1 MGVVVYWTEVVWE
14 KHLTYK
20 IYNVVSSTL
29 LYIWSWVIIS
39 VKQLICSCW
48 SIKPGPCTCG
58 VHACLLS
65 YTLPTCTICYFH
77 EITAY
82 SILSM
87 LVDSPDF
94 PNEVGFGNRYEWS
107 WIVSERTK
115 IRTEIATLRY
125 TNHPCPLKW
134 PQVSPQSNNCDLRDE
149 SHL

>member
-125 TNHPCPLKW
+125 TNHPRPLKW